1 MKKGLYIILAF
12 TGIMNLYSCKDEV
25 EIPGNPVINIQ
36 TSPADALFGDS
47 LPFTIKA
54 TDADVPLST
63 LKARLFYG
71 DEMVSET
78 VIRTK
83 VSGQDYTGKI
93 YIPFLKN
100 VPDGTATLVYV
111 LQNINFTIT
120 TDSLDLKCKRPDYPS
135 LTLVGENGNEYEMK
149 RVAKNQYAVK
159 DDFPAKM
166 NAYIKAPKMG
176 ENGNEITFGYNTQ
189 NEIIHG
195 SNSYINFSNANGG
208 SYEITFNTLTYEA
221 SPFL

>member
-166 NAYIKAPKMG
+166 NAYTI
-176 ENGNEITFGYNTQ
+176 
-189 NEIIHG
+189 
-195 SNSYINFSNANGG
+195 
-208 SYEITFNTLTYEA
+208 LR
-221 SPFL
+221 

>member
-100 VPDGTATLVYV
+100 V
-111 LQNINFTIT
+111 
-120 TDSLDLKCKRPDYPS
+120 
-135 LTLVGENGNEYEMK
+135 
-149 RVAKNQYAVK
+149 
-159 DDFPAKM
+159 
-166 NAYIKAPKMG
+166 
-176 ENGNEITFGYNTQ
+176 
-189 NEIIHG
+189 
-195 SNSYINFSNANGG
+195 
-208 SYEITFNTLTYEA
+208 
-221 SPFL
+221 